1 MQMTAKLDFGIW
13 ETVFKE
19 FRAQWKNILAQ
30 FKLII
35 WLSQSLEQR
44 MEMVGT
50 PCYGVQ
56 NQQQVN

>member
-1 MQMTAKLDFGIW
+1 MKELFGPIH
-13 ETVFKE
+13 T
-19 FRAQWKNILAQ
+19 
-30 FKLII
+30 II